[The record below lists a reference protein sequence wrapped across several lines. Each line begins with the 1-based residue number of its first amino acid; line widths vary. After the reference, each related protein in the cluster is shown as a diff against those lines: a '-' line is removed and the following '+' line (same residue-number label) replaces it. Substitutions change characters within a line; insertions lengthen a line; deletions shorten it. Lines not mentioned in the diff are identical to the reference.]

1 MKNNLLT
8 NRQQRGCT
16 WESRNFWANFA
27 SSKQQFPEKYVLIP
41 WGCDKCHLDT
51 PRHIDDVHI
60 LICVSKYQF
69 EITWAS
75 GHPLTS
81 WPSPSCFWR
90 SSSEKRRSEQLFHKD
105 SISAELSLKALLC
118 HTKALSFSWSIQL
131 KKRIRLYPDVW
142 HQQHCKSLQSFIH
155 FKQTFLKI
163 VLYIVRWWSAY
174 LWQVGDKLGISK
186 RFVVTHVG
194 IEPCSVYQNS
204 LVAKR

>member
-105 SISAELSLKALLC
+105 SISAEFSLKALLC
-118 HTKALSFSWSIQL
+118 HTKALSFSWSIQFKKKDTFVSGCLTSTTLQIIAKFHTFQTNIL
-131 KKRIRLYPDVW
+131 KNCTI
-142 HQQHCKSLQSFIH
+142 HCKMMICLPLAS
-155 FKQTFLKI
+155 
-163 VLYIVRWWSAY
+163 W
-174 LWQVGDKLGISK
+174 G
-186 RFVVTHVG
+186 
-194 IEPCSVYQNS
+194 
-204 LVAKR
+204 